1 MFDRLKDNIIL
12 EVIFKYIILLLL
24 FICVIGLFMSGVLFL
39 NGEMSENSLNLHIF
53 FGFSL
58 VFLTIVHSYVK
69 KKKLKK
75 LSLEFKNILNHKP
88 VQMDCNTTR
97 FLNALNDVKVG
108 ELSKKFG
115 SDIVEIL
122 RSNDIKV
129 KNENETMKQI
139 CKNND
144 EKMFYVFVLIVEA
157 IFKNKEKN

>member
-58 VFLTIVHSYVK
+58 VVLTIVHSYVK

-108 ELSKKFG
+108 EVSKKN
-115 SDIVEIL
+115 
-122 RSNDIKV
+122 SNDIKV
-129 KNENETMKQI
+129 KRE
-139 CKNND
+139 
-144 EKMFYVFVLIVEA
+144 
-157 IFKNKEKN
+157 

>member
-129 KNENETMKQI
+129 KSVNETMKQI

-144 EKMFYVFVLIVEA
+144 EKMFYIFVLIVEA

>member
-1 MFDRLKDNIIL
+1 MFDRLKDNIML

-39 NGEMSENSLNLHIF
+39 NGKMSENSLNLHIF
-53 FGFSL
+53 FGFTL
-58 VFLTIVHSYVK
+58 VVLTIVHSYVK

-108 ELSKKFG
+108 DLSKKFG

-122 RSNDIKV
+122 SSNDIKV
-129 KNENETMKQI
+129 KSENETMKQI

-144 EKMFYVFVLIVEA
+144 EKMFYIFVLIVEA
-157 IFKNKEKN
+157 IFKDKEKS